1 MVAGDGDDVAGD
13 ACDEWRAIPGLEP
26 GRGRNGLLGVF
37 RSAGVFSSAGVFRS
51 AGVFECHPKPLNFRK
66 YPHMDR
72 NGRIDVCSCV
82 LDILLD
88 TPASSGA
95 HGSKTRGLRGAAP

>member
-37 RSAGVFSSAGVFRS
+37 RSAGVFSHQVSLSV
-51 AGVFECHPKPLNFRK
+51 
-66 YPHMDR
+66 
-72 NGRIDVCSCV
+72 
-82 LDILLD
+82 IL
-88 TPASSGA
+88 S
-95 HGSKTRGLRGAAP
+95 H